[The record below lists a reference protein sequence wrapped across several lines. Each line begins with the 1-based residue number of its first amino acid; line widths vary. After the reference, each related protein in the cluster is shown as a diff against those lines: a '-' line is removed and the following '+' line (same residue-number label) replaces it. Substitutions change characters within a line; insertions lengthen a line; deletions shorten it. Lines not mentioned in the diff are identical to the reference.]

1 MAKTK
6 TKTVSRGTGAALQA
20 TYMGEEPV
28 FDPKGN
34 DPSDLQLV
42 KALNWYN
49 VMSTDTKE
57 KSWTIEYVKDFGD
70 AFPEGA
76 ARALADM
83 NKREF
88 ANIGKYAR
96 LVTRGFEC
104 DSYIEDLLTKRL
116 EMLIHNAVELGK
128 KSTIEKSA
136 PTISVSE
143 RMDQKAEELVSELV
157 GHVDEFFIS
166 IKDRKK
172 SEDKNYDFS
181 MNAFVKNNEIKPRLA
196 SRMIPLLEWEKNQY
210 NSGTEYFD
218 SEYTESELS
227 RTVRFIDSMLTELNA
242 LVESKPKRRR
252 TRKKKTK
259 TPEQLVAKLNYEP
272 EGSIDPKKIIGASKL
287 LVFNTNT
294 NQFMII
300 EAADSD
306 GLSVKGSTIQNMGKA
321 VMKRIRE
328 QYQDELLDAARK
340 QGIRAIKKIY
350 GDIKAKEDT
359 PTGRIN
365 KHCVLLRAL

>member
-28 FDPKGN
+28 YDPSGG

-57 KSWTIEYVKDFGD
+57 KSWTIEYVKASGD
-70 AFPEGA
+70 AFPEGTA
-76 ARALADM
+76 KALAEM

-88 ANIGKYAR
+88 AGVGKYAR

-104 DSYIEDLLTKRL
+104 DSYITDLLAERL
-116 EMLIHNAVELGK
+116 ETLIHNAVELGK

-143 RMDQKAEELVSELV
+143 RMDQKAEELVCELV
-157 GHVDEFFIS
+157 CHIDDFFVTIS
-166 IKDRKK
+166 DRKK
-172 SEDKNYDFS
+172 SEDKNFDFS
-181 MNAFVKNNEIKPRLA
+181 MNAFIKNNEIKPRLA
-196 SRMIPLLEWEKNQY
+196 SRMVPLLKPEKAQY
-210 NSGTEYFD
+210 TQGTEYFD
-218 SEYTESELS
+218 NEYTESELS
-227 RTVRFIDSMLTELNA
+227 RTVRFINSMLSELNG
-242 LVESKPKRRR
+242 LIESKPKRR
-252 TRKKKTK
+252 TRKKKVK
-259 TPEQLVAKLNYEP
+259 TPEQLVAKLNYDP
-272 EGSIDPKKIIGASKL
+272 EGSIDPKKIIGAAKL
-287 LVFNTNT
+287 LVFNKNT

-306 GLSVKGSTIQNMGKA
+306 GLSVKGSTIQNMGKG

-350 GDIKAKEDT
+350 GDIKAKEDA